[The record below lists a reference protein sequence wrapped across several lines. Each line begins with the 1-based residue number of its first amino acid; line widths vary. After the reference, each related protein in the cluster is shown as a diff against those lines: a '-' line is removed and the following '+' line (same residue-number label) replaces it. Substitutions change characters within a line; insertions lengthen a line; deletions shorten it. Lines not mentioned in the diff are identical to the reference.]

1 MNKSFNKIHPY
12 YFQDKLQLI
21 EKEKINEKIKNRMS
35 LQREALKQLTI
46 YKVNNPSKKEILQK
60 INELSYKKGK

>member
-1 MNKSFNKIHPY
+1 
-12 YFQDKLQLI
+12 
-21 EKEKINEKIKNRMS
+21 MS

-60 INELSYKKGK
+60 INELSYNHLISYQPKSPLYKKTISNYY